1 MNKEQQRFAEI
12 IRQIDYL
19 MEEAINVIP
28 ENMVERAKSYW
39 YAHIM
44 CALSDDH
51 EFLGGS
57 MHHMQDC
64 LDEWIEQEDEDR
76 D

>member
-1 MNKEQQRFAEI
+1 MSENRYRFEEI
-12 IRQIDYL
+12 IGEIRDL
-19 MEEAINVIP
+19 LEEAIDLVP
-28 ENMVERAKSYW
+28 ESNKSRAESYW
-39 YAHIM
+39 YAQIM

-57 MHHMQDC
+57 SHHMKDC
-64 LDEWIEQEDEDR
+64 LDEWMEQEED